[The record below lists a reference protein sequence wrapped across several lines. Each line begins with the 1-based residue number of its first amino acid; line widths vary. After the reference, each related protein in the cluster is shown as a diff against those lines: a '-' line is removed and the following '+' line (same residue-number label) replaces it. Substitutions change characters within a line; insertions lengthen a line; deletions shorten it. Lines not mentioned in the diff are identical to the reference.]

1 MSSHEP
7 PAVSSAAVFTTD
19 YSNDT
24 LLLLQKPTVH
34 PLSLFSDTN
43 GQYSLFFMMQHFPV
57 VFFRE
62 SGYIHAACRTGEGR
76 KEVLKQSSSLVAK
89 FKLKEELTLL

>member
-57 VFFRE
+57 VFFQRIRLH
-62 SGYIHAACRTGEGR
+62 SCCLQDGRR
-76 KEVLKQSSSLVAK
+76 KEGSAET
-89 FKLKEELTLL
+89 KL